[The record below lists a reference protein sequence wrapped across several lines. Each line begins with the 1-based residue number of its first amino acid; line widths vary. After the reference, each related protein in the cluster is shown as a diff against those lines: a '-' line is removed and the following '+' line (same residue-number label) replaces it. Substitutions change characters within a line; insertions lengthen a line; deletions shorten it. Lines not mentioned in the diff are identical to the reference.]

1 MGKCGS
7 DVTKKAA
14 DIIIM
19 DDHFATI
26 EHAVEEGRRIGTNV
40 VKFVCH
46 LMSGNV
52 GEVIT
57 LMIGLSF
64 RGMDGRSVYPLST
77 LQILWINMI
86 TSTPPVH
93 PSSSSLPPSIP
104 SSLASFF
111 FCLRLRPYHLHLTP
125 LPIL

>member
-26 EHAVEEGRRIGTNV
+26 EHAVEEGRRIGSNV

-52 GEVIT
+52 AEVLI
-57 LMIGLSF
+57 LMLGLSF
-64 RGMDGRSVYPLST
+64 VGANGRSVYPLAT

-86 TSTPPVH
+86 TSTPPVRC
-93 PSSSSLPPSIP
+93 PCPLSLPPSFLPLLFPFFPP
-104 SSLASFF
+104 SHP
-111 FCLRLRPYHLHLTP
+111 CLPYVDEGE
-125 LPIL
+125 